1 MRKPLKCNH
10 CGKRMSRVDGAG
22 LHCGDDC
29 TKEHYEKLAGAEA
42 ELLMQGF
49 VPADAPNIYIKDGVA
64 LTLHEVKTHGMDQ
77 AIVRHQRVC
86 SLQGVGGTDEGMSAQ
101 GAASDAADRDKGQ
114 TGGDGAREPL
124 RQAGGQQRG
133 RGRRA

>member
-22 LHCGDDC
+22 LHCGPDC
-29 TKEHYEKLAGAEA
+29 AKEHFEKLAGAEA

-49 VPADAPNIYIKDGVA
+49 VPADAPNIYVKDGVA

-77 AIVRHQRVC
+77 AIIRHQRVC
-86 SLQGVGGTDEGMSAQ
+86 GLQGMGGADEGVSAP
-101 GAASDAADRDKGQ
+101 GATPDAADRNKGQ
-114 TGGDGAREPL
+114 AGGDGAGEPL
-124 RQAGGQQRG
+124 RPSGDQQRG